1 MVDGSKRNVAVL
13 VALYVQDEQATGL
26 ITFTMK
32 SEGFGWG
39 GLGNEVRNSFTSRK
53 LYLIGDFFFLGG
65 GGSVE
70 GVNRVV
76 GSIPFLILGSWREY
90 PSLVRHCPLYV
101 WRAWGWVDDWPLCMY
116 DRGAGA

>member
-1 MVDGSKRNVAVL
+1 MVAGSEGSQRKVTFL

-26 ITFTMK
+26 ITSTMK

-39 GLGNEVRNSFTSRK
+39 GLGNEVRKAFTSCK
-53 LYLIGDFFFLGG
+53 LYLIGAFFFLGG

-76 GSIPFLILGSWREY
+76 GS
-90 PSLVRHCPLYV
+90 
-101 WRAWGWVDDWPLCMY
+101 M
-116 DRGAGA
+116 